1 MSNDKVQVAVRVRPF
16 NRREI
21 DLNTKCVVEMLDSQT
36 VLHHPSTLDK
46 PPESRKDPKSFTF
59 DHCFLSLDEEDSRY
73 SSQEKVFEALGQ
85 DLLENAFQ
93 GYNACIF
100 AYGQTG
106 SGKSYTMMGTQ
117 NNPGIIPRLCNAL
130 FDRIKRLK
138 EEEPSLMCKV
148 EVSYMEIYNEKV
160 HDLLDPGAHKQS
172 LKVREHSVLG
182 PYVDGLAQLAVT
194 SYQDIEVLMGEGNKS
209 RTVAATNMNS
219 ESSRSHAV
227 FNVILTQIFTDPFSD
242 VTGEKVSKMSLVD
255 LAGSERVS
263 KTGAVGD
270 RLKEGSNINK
280 SLTTLGLVISKLADQ
295 ATLKNKDKF
304 VPYRDSVLTWL
315 LKDNLGGNSKTVMVA
330 TISPASDNYEETLS
344 TLRYADRAKRIVC
357 HAVVNEDPNGR
368 IIRELREELEF
379 LKEQLKHAVYRD
391 DLSEQLHQSE
401 KLMSAMSE
409 TWEEKLVK
417 TERVHHDRQQA
428 LEKMGIS
435 VQASGIQ
442 VEKNKFY
449 LVNLNADPSLNE
461 LLVYYLKDR
470 TLVGRQDA
478 DSQPD
483 IQLSGLGIQT
493 EHCQLLI
500 ENGQLFME
508 PLGVAPCF
516 LNGSPVI
523 ARVLLRHGDRLLW
536 GNNHFFRV
544 NCPRPSPTSEEQ
556 VQPDFNFARE
566 ELVLKEMSNDPIQ
579 TAIARLEK
587 QHEEDKQ
594 RALQRQ
600 RQEYERHFHQ
610 LRTSLLSPMSPS
622 SSFSS
627 LDLSG
632 RSLRGGVGLG
642 TPRSERWAQE
652 KDEVFRRS
660 LAQLR
665 EDIVRANALAR
676 EANVL
681 AEELGKQTRFSVTL
695 QIPPA
700 NLSPNRKRIGL
711 VSEPAILVRRTGK
724 PNQIWSLDKLDLKLV
739 DMRDLYNEFKNVDPL
754 NRRENPFLSPGSD
767 PFYELQ
773 ESHSLIGVANIYMD
787 VLFHDVRLNY
797 FVPIISQQGE
807 VAGKL
812 QVELSRIAGQFP
824 TDHMCESDSGEN
836 WDEQDEDATSNG
848 NCSTVTCRVSIHQ
861 VCGLP
866 ASLSHFVFCQY
877 NMFGQTEAVVVP
889 TVMSNE
895 DEDRRN
901 QNDVRI
907 RFDHVKDFTV
917 PLTEEFVDLCSE
929 GALSIEVWGHRSGGF
944 TAGKTAWEV
953 EQQQLAKVRSLAD
966 KWREVSRRIELWVE
980 IQELSDS
987 GEYVPVEVIHRDCL
1001 SGGVYQLRQ
1010 GQQRR
1015 VCVRVR
1021 PVRDSGTLPLVC
1033 ETVACVEIGSVSA
1046 RSKLQKQLDSYQ
1058 EEDLLLLRD
1067 KWSDAVARRRQHL
1080 DQQLQRLM
1088 QKPDKTDSDV
1098 EREQSLVNQW
1108 VSLTEERNAVL
1119 IPISSSGIP
1128 GAPVPPDWNP
1138 PAGLE
1143 RHVPVLFLDLN
1154 PDDLSAPYQSNLHG
1168 SFENSSFLDG
1178 LNMVDDGQ
1186 FMTAAGSNSIL
1197 PKEHGGQFSSLPI
1210 IRYLDNEDI
1219 GAVAAWDSSIH
1230 DSLYLNRVTEANE
1243 RVYLILKA
1251 TVRLSHPS
1259 PMDLILRKRLAI
1271 NIYKKQSLTSILKKK
1286 IGRVDSITSSGVM
1299 YEIVSNV
1306 PKASEELEDRESL
1319 AQLAAS
1325 GEDVYSEDGETYIE
1339 KYTKSV
1345 GAVESILTLDRLR
1358 QNLAVKELL
1367 QNQQGGKTSS
1377 TMRKT
1382 LSVPNLS
1389 QLLRWQEENSN
1400 GSTGKMGRSE
1410 SLANFAAEILGI
1422 QGRDK
1427 NTAIGSPNSPS
1438 SEVARRS
1445 LDSTVTRPNYLNLNA
1460 NAGLGRLSQSSPSPA
1475 SSRLVSR
1482 MTTLHEENPTAGN
1495 HAISSLV
1502 FVDKLETT
1510 PEIMED
1516 KNEEEAELDM
1526 IDNESRLQV
1535 HADENGPQG
1544 ESVYSSGYGS
1554 NGASEVTL
1562 SSTNEDECSLRSCSV
1577 STEETPDHPVAQP
1590 LPQPPIASAYEAN
1603 QEEFEKN
1610 LTVVSTECGV
1620 VRRSK
1625 ASVDKLTALKAHRSS
1640 CPTALTVNESLNL
1653 NNSYGSA
1660 HSSSSNVSIERLTA
1674 TDDEETPSEVP
1685 AVTSKPSKP
1694 LPEWVTVG
1702 ESILVRPYN
1711 WSGIISFIG
1720 ATQFASGT
1728 WIGVTL
1734 DAPTGKHDGS
1744 VQGVCYFNCKP
1755 KHGIFEMH
1763 LCVVQKAEEMALT
1776 GIRLP

>member
-1 MSNDKVQVAVRVRPF
+1 
-16 NRREI
+16 
-21 DLNTKCVVEMLDSQT
+21 
-36 VLHHPSTLDK
+36 
-46 PPESRKDPKSFTF
+46 
-59 DHCFLSLDEEDSRY
+59 
-73 SSQEKVFEALGQ
+73 
-85 DLLENAFQ
+85 
-93 GYNACIF
+93 
-100 AYGQTG
+100 
-106 SGKSYTMMGTQ
+106 MMGAPD
-117 NNPGIIPRLCNAL
+117 NPGIIPRLCNAL
-130 FDRIKRLK
+130 FDRIKRLTEK
-138 EEEPSLMCKV
+138 DPTVTCKV

-160 HDLLDPGAHKQS
+160 HDLLDPGPHKQS

-182 PYVDGLAQLAVT
+182 PYVDGLAQLAVM
-194 SYQDIEVLMGEGNKS
+194 SYEDIEVLMEEGNKS
-209 RTVAATNMNS
+209 RTVAATNMNC

-227 FNVILTQIFTDPFSD
+227 FNVILTQTLTDAD

-263 KTGAVGD
+263 KTGAVGN

-295 ATLKNKDKF
+295 ATNKDKF

-315 LKDNLGGNSKTVMVA
+315 LKDNLGGNSRTVMVA
-330 TISPASDNYEETLS
+330 TISPASDNFEETLS

-368 IIRELREELEF
+368 VIRELRSELEF
-379 LKEQLKHAVYRD
+379 LKDQLKHAVYRE

-417 TERVHHDRQQA
+417 TGRVHQERQQA

-461 LLVYYLKDR
+461 LLVYYLKER

-478 DSQPD
+478 ETQPD
-483 IQLSGLGIQT
+483 IQLCGLGIQA
-493 EHCQLLI
+493 EHCQLVI

-508 PLGVAPCF
+508 PLGSSPCF

-523 ARVLLRHGDRLLW
+523 SRVLLRHGDRLLW

-544 NCPRPSPTSEEQ
+544 NCPRRSPTGEEP
-556 VQPDFNFARE
+556 VPDFNFARQ
-566 ELVLKEMSNDPIQ
+566 ELILNEMSNDPIQ

-600 RQEYERHFHQ
+600 RQEYERHFQQ
-610 LRTSLLSPMSPS
+610 LRSSLSPMSPS
-622 SSFSS
+622 SSYSS
-627 LDLSG
+627 LDLRG
-632 RSLRGGVGLG
+632 GDRSLRGST

-652 KDEVFRRS
+652 KDEQFRRS

-665 EDIVRANALAR
+665 EDIVRTNTLAR

-681 AEELGKQTRFSVTL
+681 AQELCKQTSFSVTL

-700 NLSPNRKRIGL
+700 NLSPNRKRVGL

-724 PNQIWSLDKLDLKLV
+724 PNQIWSLDKIDVKLV
-739 DMRDLYNEFKNVDPL
+739 DMRELYNEIKNVDPL
-754 NRRENPFLSPGSD
+754 SRRENPFLSPETD
-767 PFYELQ
+767 PFYESQ
-773 ESHSLIGVANIYMD
+773 ESHSLIGVANMYMD
-787 VLFHDVRLNY
+787 VLFHDVKLNY
-797 FVPIISQQGE
+797 YVPIISQQGE

-812 QVELSRIAGQFP
+812 QVELSLIEGQFP
-824 TDHMCESDSGEN
+824 KDRMCESDDGDNFDSQD
-836 WDEQDEDATSNG
+836 DEFS
-848 NCSTVTCRVSIHQ
+848 SFVTCRVSINQ

-877 NMFGQTEAVVVP
+877 NFFGHTESVVVP
-889 TVMSNE
+889 PLMSN
-895 DEDRRN
+895 DDQDRRN

-917 PLTEEFVDLCSE
+917 AVTEELIDLCTD
-929 GALSIEVWGHRSGGF
+929 GALSIEVWGHRSLGF
-944 TAGKTAWEV
+944 TAGKTVWEV

-966 KWREVSRRIELWVE
+966 KWREVSRRIELWVD
-980 IQELSDS
+980 IQELSDTGDYTS
-987 GEYVPVEVIHRDCL
+987 VEVSPRDCL

-1015 VCVRVR
+1015 VSVRVK
-1021 PVRDSGTLPLVC
+1021 PVKDSGTLPLEC
-1033 ETVACVEIGSVSA
+1033 LALTTIEMGSISV

-1067 KWSDAVARRRQHL
+1067 KWSEAVGRRRKHL

-1088 QKPDKTDSDV
+1088 HKTGKTETDI

-1119 IPISSSGIP
+1119 IPVSGSGIP
-1128 GAPVPPDWNP
+1128 GAPVANDWDPPV
-1138 PAGLE
+1138 GLE
-1143 RHVPVLFLDLN
+1143 PHVPVLFLDLN
-1154 PDDLSAPYQSNLHG
+1154 PDDLSVPRQLE
-1168 SFENSSFLDG
+1168 FETSSFGDAFSEDLDY
-1178 LNMVDDGQ
+1178 LA
-1186 FMTAAGSNSIL
+1186 TAGYNSIL
-1197 PKEHGGQFSSLPI
+1197 PKEHGGQFYSLPI
-1210 IRYLDNEDI
+1210 IRDLDDCDAI
-1219 GAVAAWDSSIH
+1219 GAVASWDSSIH
-1230 DSLYLNRVTEANE
+1230 DNPYMNRVTEGNE
-1243 RVYLILKA
+1243 RIYLILKA

-1286 IGRVDSITSSGVM
+1286 MGRTDSVTSSGVV
-1299 YEIVSNV
+1299 YEVVSNV

-1325 GEDVYSEDGETYIE
+1325 GEDVYSADGETYME

-1367 QNQQGGKTSS
+1367 QSSTGGKSS
-1377 TMRKT
+1377 SSAQMRKT

-1389 QLLRWQEENSN
+1389 QLLRWQEENSTAN
-1400 GSTGKMGRSE
+1400 PAGRMGRSE

-1422 QGRDK
+1422 QANEKG
-1427 NTAIGSPNSPS
+1427 NGVANSPLS
-1438 SEVARRS
+1438 DGSRRS
-1445 LDSTVTRPNYLNLNA
+1445 PDSNMTRPNYLNLNPSSSL
-1460 NAGLGRLSQSSPSPA
+1460 NRLNQSSPSPA

-1482 MTTLHEENPTAGN
+1482 MTTLHEEKPAPSALASPVSIQHRTNIKADDDADSEDIEN
-1495 HAISSLV
+1495 
-1502 FVDKLETT
+1502 DNKL
-1510 PEIMED
+1510 
-1516 KNEEEAELDM
+1516 KV
-1526 IDNESRLQV
+1526 S
-1535 HADENGPQG
+1535 DENEPQ
-1544 ESVYSSGYGS
+1544 ESVCSSGYGS
-1554 NGASEVTL
+1554 NGTSEVTL
-1562 SSTNEDECSLRSCSV
+1562 FSANEDANLSRSG
-1577 STEETPDHPVAQP
+1577 STEKTPDQVV
-1590 LPQPPIASAYEAN
+1590 PPHTSTSMSDKCDSSLSLAVDAVVKRP
-1603 QEEFEKN
+1603 KN
-1610 LTVVSTECGV
+1610 T
-1620 VRRSK
+1620 
-1625 ASVDKLTALKAHRSS
+1625 VDKIIALQPNRAS
-1640 CPTALTVNESLNL
+1640 CPTALTLHSEQLNL
-1653 NNSYGSA
+1653 NQSLSSVN
-1660 HSSSSNVSIERLTA
+1660 SSSSNISIERLTA
-1674 TDDEETPSEVP
+1674 TDDEEIVTCEV
-1685 AVTSKPSKP
+1685 AGVKKKSKP
-1694 LPEWVTVG
+1694 LPEWMTVG
-1702 ESILVRPYN
+1702 ESVLIRPYN
-1711 WSGIISFIG
+1711 WSGVISFVG

-1734 DAPTGKHDGS
+1734 DASTGKHDGT
-1744 VQGVCYFNCKP
+1744 VQGVTYFTCKP
-1755 KHGIFEMH
+1755 KHGIFVKMDKVILDKKGRTLH
-1763 LCVVQKAEEMALT
+1763 NKGSGSNQSDFGLKNSMRRSQSKAE
-1776 GIRLP
+1776 GISDSGKRYSSSGDSAMRRSKSRGDGLSSVGFNRH